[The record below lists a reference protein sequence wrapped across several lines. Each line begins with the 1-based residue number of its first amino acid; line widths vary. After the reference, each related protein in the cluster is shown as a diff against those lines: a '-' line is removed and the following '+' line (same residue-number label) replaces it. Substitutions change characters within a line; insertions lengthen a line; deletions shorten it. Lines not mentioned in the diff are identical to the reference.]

1 MKTGLILL
9 LLVIIVIA
17 GSKYVSIRN
26 EFIGQR
32 ETIDAAWAQVDAAL
46 GHRAS
51 LVPELADALTKPGPK
66 GAPSGSGGSNSTGT
80 IKALND
86 ARAALDSA
94 HQPRQKI
101 QANAELDN
109 AFARALLAA
118 ESFPKLDGSK
128 KFGDLE
134 DTLKEAENRIAV
146 ERRKYNEAVEQY
158 NARTTLF
165 PNNVVASLSGFHQ
178 IDAYIP
184 TTADAPAPS
193 TVTH

>member
-1 MKTGLILL
+1 MRTGLILL
-9 LLVIIVIA
+9 LLVILVIA
-17 GSKYVSIRN
+17 GSKYIGIRKGLVG
-26 EFIGQR
+26 ER
-32 ETIDAAWAQVDAAL
+32 ETIDTAWAQVDAAL

-51 LVPELADALTKPGPK
+51 LVPELTEAFGNV
-66 GAPSGSGGSNSTGT
+66 APNPTGT

-86 ARAALDSA
+86 ARSALDAA

-128 KFGDLE
+128 KFGDIQ

-146 ERRKYNEAVEQY
+146 ERRKYNEAVEHY
-158 NARTTLF
+158 NARTAMF
-165 PNNVVASLSGFHQ
+165 PDNVVASLSGFHQ
-178 IDAYIP
+178 IGAYIP
-184 TTADAPAPS
+184 TIADTPTPS

>member
-1 MKTGLILL
+1 MKTGLVLVA
-9 LLVIIVIA
+9 LVIVVVI
-17 GSKYVSIRN
+17 GSKYIGIRN
-26 EFIGQR
+26 GLVGER

-46 GHRAS
+46 GYRAS
-51 LVPELADALTKPGPK
+51 LVPELAEAFGTS
-66 GAPSGSGGSNSTGT
+66 APNSTGT

-101 QANAELDN
+101 KANAELDN
-109 AFARALLAA
+109 ALARAVLAA

-146 ERRKYNEAVEQY
+146 ERRKYNEAVELY
-158 NARTTLF
+158 NARTALF

-178 IDAYIP
+178 IDVYIP

-193 TVTH
+193 TVIH

>member
-9 LLVIIVIA
+9 ALVIVLVT

-26 EFIGQR
+26 GLVGER

-51 LVPELADALTKPGPK
+51 LVPELAEAFGSDAP
-66 GAPSGSGGSNSTGT
+66 NSSGT
-80 IKALND
+80 IKALTD
-86 ARAALDSA
+86 ARAALDA
-94 HQPRQKI
+94 ANQPRPKI
-101 QANAELDN
+101 RANAELDN
-109 AFARALLAA
+109 ALARALLAA

-128 KFGDLE
+128 KFGDLQ
-134 DTLKEAENRIAV
+134 DTLKETDNRIAV
-146 ERRKYNEAVEQY
+146 ERRKYNEAVEHY
-158 NARTTLF
+158 NARTALF

-184 TTADAPAPS
+184 TIADA
-193 TVTH
+193 H

>member
-9 LLVIIVIA
+9 VLVIVVVA
-17 GSKYVSIRN
+17 GSKYISIRN
-26 EFIGQR
+26 GLVGER
-32 ETIDAAWAQVDAAL
+32 ETIDAAWAQVEAAL

-51 LVPELADALTKPGPK
+51 LVPELVEAFGSGAPNATGATKALT
-66 GAPSGSGGSNSTGT
+66 
-80 IKALND
+80 D

-128 KFGDLE
+128 KFGDLQ
-134 DTLKEAENRIAV
+134 DALKEAEYRIAV
-146 ERRKYNEAVEQY
+146 ERRKYNEAVEHY
-158 NARTTLF
+158 NARTALF
-165 PNNVVASLSGFHQ
+165 PNNVVASLSGFRQ

-184 TTADAPAPS
+184 TTADAPVPS
-193 TVTH
+193 TVSH

>member
-17 GSKYVSIRN
+17 GSKYVSVRN
-26 EFIGQR
+26 EFIGER
-32 ETIDAAWAQVDAAL
+32 ETIDGAWAQVDAAL
-46 GHRAS
+46 VHRAS
-51 LVPELADALTKPGPK
+51 LVPELAEALTAPGPK
-66 GAPSGSGGSNSTGT
+66 GAPSGSRAPNSTGT

-86 ARAALDSA
+86 ARAALDGA

-109 AFARALLAA
+109 ALARALLAA

-146 ERRKYNEAVEQY
+146 
-158 NARTTLF
+158 
-165 PNNVVASLSGFHQ
+165 
-178 IDAYIP
+178 
-184 TTADAPAPS
+184 
-193 TVTH
+193 

>member
-9 LLVIIVIA
+9 LLVIVVIA

-26 EFIGQR
+26 GLIGER
-32 ETIDAAWAQVDAAL
+32 ETIDTAWAQVDAAL

-51 LVPELADALTKPGPK
+51 LVPELAEAFGTVTP
-66 GAPSGSGGSNSTGT
+66 NSTGT

-86 ARAALDSA
+86 ARAALDGA

-101 QANAELDN
+101 HANAELDN
-109 AFARALLAA
+109 ALARAVLAA

-146 ERRKYNEAVEQY
+146 ERRKYNEAVELY
-158 NARTTLF
+158 NARTALF

-178 IDAYIP
+178 IDVYIP

-193 TVTH
+193 TVIH